1 MGDTDNESHHS
12 DIIDYEQVQED
23 EEFKKAQW
31 EAHQREEA
39 ARKGG
44 NLVDVSSMAL
54 QSQADIQN
62 IKIERDINSSEN
74 LPISVEAAAKE
85 EEMKRLNED
94 VERKIKSLG
103 FDEFK
108 NEKKKKK
115 KKKKSLEK
123 KKKKKKK
130 KKS

>member
-1 MGDTDNESHHS
+1 MGDNESHHS

-23 EEFKKAQW
+23 KSLKKAQW

-39 ARKGG
+39 ARKGD

-94 VERKIKSLG
+94 IERKIKSLG

-108 NEKKKKK
+108 NENMDKDT
-115 KKKKSLEK
+115 KKKSLEK